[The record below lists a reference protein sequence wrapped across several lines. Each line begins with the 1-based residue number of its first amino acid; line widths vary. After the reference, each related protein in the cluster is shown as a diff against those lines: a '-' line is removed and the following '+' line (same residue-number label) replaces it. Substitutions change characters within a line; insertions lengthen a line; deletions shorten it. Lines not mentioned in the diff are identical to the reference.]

1 MGGRKGTSLGGRVSQ
16 ENPMLR
22 VVQENF
28 MLKAAEISSSSSS
41 AATKRVVVGVSL
53 VFISTW
59 LVVGGRVGSSP
70 CGVVHG
76 VK

>member
-22 VVQENF
+22 VAQENF

-41 AATKRVVVGVSL
+41 AATRRVVVGVSL
-53 VFISTW
+53 VFISW
-59 LVVGGRVGSSP
+59 LVVGRRVGFSP